1 MKNEI
6 DVEGV
11 CAYTFSGGGT
21 VWCTGVVRGVH
32 MCSCNFNTTVT
43 VTVNSV

>member
-1 MKNEI
+1 MI
-6 DVEGV
+6 
-11 CAYTFSGGGT
+11 TFSGGGT